1 MKVLVVGGA
10 GYIGSH
16 AVRECRR
23 TGIEPVVFDNFS
35 TGNRGAVAGVEVIEG
50 DLLDPRTLTSTF
62 ENHKFDAV
70 FHFAASASVPES
82 VARPEMYYHN
92 NVAGSLNLVHA
103 MLEAGVERLVFSSTA
118 ATYGDPEEVP
128 IPETHPTR
136 PVNPYGASKLFVE
149 RMLADISEKH
159 PLRYIALR
167 YFNAAG
173 ADLSGDIGEDH
184 AEESHLIPLV
194 FYTALGKRDIFKI
207 FGNDYETPDGSCIRD
222 FVHVTDIAKAHLLA
236 LNVIDQHPNQAINL
250 GSSTG
255 YSVREVID
263 ESQRVVGDLSI
274 NVAEAAR
281 REGDP
286 PILVASNDRAKSI
299 LGWKPQ
305 LSELPMILETAWRWH
320 RGNPNGY
327 SSDRGAPAAAQ
338 KSTEL
343 FGDIAVRLGHVSEED
358 VARALERQTGEAD
371 VGHAHKLLGMHM
383 LELGLLSTSQLIEI
397 LKYYENR

>member
-1 MKVLVVGGA
+1 MRVLVVGGA

-23 TGIEPVVFDNFS
+23 AGLEPVVFDNLS
-35 TGNRGAVAGVEVIEG
+35 TGNRESVEGVELIEG
-50 DLLDPRTLTSTF
+50 DLLDPRALRSTF
-62 ENHKFDAV
+62 ENDAFDAV

-82 VARPEMYYHN
+82 VPKPALYYHN

-103 MLEAGVERLVFSSTA
+103 MLEAGVERLIFSSTA
-118 ATYGDPEEVP
+118 ATYGDPVEVP

-136 PVNPYGASKLFVE
+136 PVNPYGASKLLVE
-149 RMLADISEKH
+149 RMLTDISEKH

-173 ADLSGDIGEDH
+173 ADLSGDIGEFH
-184 AEESHLIPLV
+184 REESHLIPLV
-194 FYTALGKRDIFKI
+194 FHTALGKRELFKI

-222 FVHVTDIAKAHLLA
+222 FVHVTDIARAHLLA
-236 LNVIDQHPNQAINL
+236 LEILDEHPNQAINL

-263 ESQRVVGDLSI
+263 ESRRIVGDLPI
-274 NVAEAAR
+274 RVEEAPR

-286 PILVASNDRAKSI
+286 PVLVASNTRAREV
-299 LGWKPQ
+299 LGWEPQ
-305 LSELPMILETAWRWH
+305 LSELTTILETAWRWH
-320 RGNPNGY
+320 HRHPDGY
-327 SSDRGAPAAAQ
+327 GMSAPASAERE
-338 KSTEL
+338 SSER
-343 FGDIAVRLGHVSEED
+343 FGDLAVRLGHVTEED
-358 VARALERQTGEAD
+358 VERALERQQRESEDGRS
-371 VGHAHKLLGMHM
+371 HKLIGMHM

-397 LKYYENR
+397 LKKYESR

>member
-16 AVRECRR
+16 TVRECRR
-23 TGIEPVVFDNFS
+23 SGIEPVVFDNFS
-35 TGNRGAVAGVEVIEG
+35 TGNRESVAGVEVIEG
-50 DLLDPRTLTSTF
+50 DLLDPRTLRSTF
-62 ENHKFDAV
+62 QNNEFDAV

-82 VARPEMYYHN
+82 VAKPELYYHN

-103 MLEAGVERLVFSSTA
+103 MLEAGVERLIFSSTA

-128 IPETHPTR
+128 MPETHPTR
-136 PVNPYGASKLFVE
+136 PVNPYGASKLLVE
-149 RMLADISEKH
+149 RMLSDICEKH

-184 AEESHLIPLV
+184 AEESHLIPLI
-194 FYTALGKRDIFKI
+194 FYTALGKRQIFKI
-207 FGNDYETPDGSCIRD
+207 FGTDYETPDGSCIRD

-236 LNVIDQHPNQAINL
+236 LDVIDEQPNQAINL

-255 YSVREVID
+255 YSVREVIE
-263 ESQRVVGDLSI
+263 ESQRVVGDLKIS
-274 NVAEAAR
+274 VEEESR
-281 REGDP
+281 RAGDP
-286 PILVASNDRAKSI
+286 PVLVASSDRARTV
-299 LGWKPQ
+299 LGWNPQ

-320 RGNPNGY
+320 RGHPNGY
-327 SSDRGAPAAAQ
+327 AGSGDRKAVSET
-338 KSTEL
+338 STEL
-343 FGDIAVRLGHVSEED
+343 FGDIAARLGHVSEED
-358 VARALERQTGEAD
+358 VARALERQKEEVD
-371 VGHAHKLLGMHM
+371 IGHAHKLLGMHM
-383 LELGLLSTSQLIEI
+383 LEMGMLSTSQLIEI

>member
-1 MKVLVVGGA
+1 MRVLVVGGA

-23 TGIEPVVFDNFS
+23 AGLEPVVFDNLS
-35 TGNRGAVAGVEVIEG
+35 TGNRESVEGVELIEG
-50 DLLDPRTLTSTF
+50 DLLDPRALRSTF
-62 ENHKFDAV
+62 ENDAFDAV

-82 VARPEMYYHN
+82 VAKPALYYHN

-103 MLEAGVERLVFSSTA
+103 MLEAGVERLIFSSTA
-118 ATYGDPEEVP
+118 ATYGDPVEVP

-136 PVNPYGASKLFVE
+136 PVNPYGASKLLVE
-149 RMLADISEKH
+149 RMLTDISEKH

-173 ADLSGDIGEDH
+173 ADLSGDIGEFH
-184 AEESHLIPLV
+184 REESHLIPLV
-194 FYTALGKRDIFKI
+194 FHTALGKRELFKI

-222 FVHVTDIAKAHLLA
+222 FVHVTDIARAHLLA
-236 LNVIDQHPNQAINL
+236 LEILDEHPNQAINL

-263 ESQRVVGDLSI
+263 ESRRIVGDLPI
-274 NVAEAAR
+274 RVEEAPR

-286 PILVASNDRAKSI
+286 PVLVASNTRAREV
-299 LGWKPQ
+299 LGWEPQ
-305 LSELPMILETAWRWH
+305 LSELTTILETAWRWH
-320 RGNPNGY
+320 YRHPDGY
-327 SSDRGAPAAAQ
+327 GMSAPASAERE
-338 KSTEL
+338 SSER
-343 FGDIAVRLGHVSEED
+343 FGDLAVRLGHVTEED
-358 VARALERQTGEAD
+358 VERALERQQRESEDGRS
-371 VGHAHKLLGMHM
+371 HKLIGMHM

-397 LKYYENR
+397 LKKYESR